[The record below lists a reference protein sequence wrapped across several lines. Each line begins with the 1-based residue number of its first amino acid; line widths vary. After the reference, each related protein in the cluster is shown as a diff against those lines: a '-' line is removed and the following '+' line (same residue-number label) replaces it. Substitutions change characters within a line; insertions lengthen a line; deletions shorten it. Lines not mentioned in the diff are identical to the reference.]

1 MKAQTIALAAV
12 LLAVIVAAAIGG
24 SPLAAGVERA
34 SVLAEQHR
42 EVAAALFVAAYVLAA
57 VLVLPASILT
67 FAAGLLFGLPL
78 GVALTSAG
86 SALGASAAF
95 AVGRFAARD
104 WVAQRVVTRPRRHA
118 LVAATGSRGFLLVL
132 LARLSPLIPYN
143 VLNYALSVTSVRF
156 RDYLLAT
163 WLGMLPA
170 TVLYVYTGSLAK
182 GLAEPTTA
190 AGAPSWAA
198 YSLLALGF
206 VATAVLTLLL
216 ARHATRALRECLAAE
231 SLPPVAGGAK

>member
-1 MKAQTIALAAV
+1 MTAQRIALVVVLFAV
-12 LLAVIVAAAIGG
+12 LVAVAIG
-24 SPLAAGVERA
+24 SLPLAAGIERA
-34 SVLAEQHR
+34 SVFAEQHR
-42 EVAAALFVAAYVLAA
+42 DVAAALFVAAYVLAA
-57 VLVLPASILT
+57 VLVLPGSILT

-78 GVALTSAG
+78 GVALTSIA

-104 WVAQRVVTRPRRHA
+104 WVARRVVTRPRFHA
-118 LVAATGSRGFLLVL
+118 LVAATDTRGFVLVL

-143 VLNYALSVTSVRF
+143 LLNYALSVTSVRF

-170 TVLYVYTGSLAK
+170 TVLYAYTGSLAK
-182 GLAEPTTA
+182 DLAEPTSA
-190 AGAPSWAA
+190 AHAPSWAA
-198 YSLLALGF
+198 HSLLAIGF

-216 ARHATRALRECLAAE
+216 ARHATRALRERLAAE
-231 SLPPVAGGAK
+231 PPSVAGGAE